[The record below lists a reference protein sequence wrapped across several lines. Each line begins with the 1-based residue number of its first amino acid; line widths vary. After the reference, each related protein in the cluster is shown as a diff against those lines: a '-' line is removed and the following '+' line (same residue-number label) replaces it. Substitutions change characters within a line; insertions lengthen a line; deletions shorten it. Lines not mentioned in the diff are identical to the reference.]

1 VVRAVVGSFAGVVVV
16 VAVVAVVMVVFIE
29 EVAGKGLESGR
40 DGFNGLLGL
49 VVPRLENVHV
59 RRVILVMFVK
69 FKINHVI
76 NVTLITFNHVRP

>member
-1 VVRAVVGSFAGVVVV
+1 MVRAVVGSFAGVVVV

-49 VVPRLENVHV
+49 EVLSLNPLVDRRIFFTRLCGG
-59 RRVILVMFVK
+59 
-69 FKINHVI
+69 
-76 NVTLITFNHVRP
+76 